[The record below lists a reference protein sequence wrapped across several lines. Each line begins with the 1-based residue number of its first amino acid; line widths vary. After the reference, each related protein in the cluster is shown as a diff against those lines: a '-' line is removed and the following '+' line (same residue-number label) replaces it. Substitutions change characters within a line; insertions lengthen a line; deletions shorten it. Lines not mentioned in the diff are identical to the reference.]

1 MTQNKFSPDSPTV
14 DFLALPHFPERRR
27 PDDPFA
33 DLVHSDSTANDAP
46 LVKLDFHVTIRG
58 GLAFVKAVRTYINK
72 TDGPIE
78 AVMSLPVSIHAA
90 FFGLS
95 AVIDGKS
102 YDAQAKPKQEALET
116 YEEAIDE
123 GQAAVLHEELLPGIH
138 SLSVG
143 NLGSGKTVTVTT
155 RWAEL
160 LRFHDSTGQL
170 RIPLTVGD
178 VYGISPL
185 EDVDAL
191 TTGGPT
197 PEATLSIQYDA
208 ASVELAGGS
217 LYHEEG
223 DLYFAKIPGNA
234 PIELRATGVATTELT
249 GIGGDGRLVT
259 LQTSPHD
266 KQRAPLN
273 AAVLVDRSGSMA
285 SQCTYSGD
293 NYETQHEAVVRGLSE
308 LQPLLIDGDHLALW
322 EFDTDCDRV
331 GEFNSNN
338 PEEFKSLLSKLG
350 GPRWGT
356 AVGRALK
363 QVCAS
368 EEGKDVLLITDGQS
382 YDLDVQ
388 QLAKSGHRIFVV
400 LVGEG
405 SLEANVGHLAV
416 LSGGDIHF
424 SFGADVNQAIQACI
438 QGMGQK
444 SIRGV
449 RCDLDESG
457 LPERVVAARNNAS
470 IKASWSPVTEKP
482 QVSSEFS
489 EAVAAYAASL
499 AFAGAEEKWAAN
511 IAVQAGLVTY
521 LTSLVL
527 VAEDAEIQEVLPRT
541 IKQPLPSPRGMR
553 VYHRAPST
561 VAYASQSR
569 AGIRH
574 FAPPDSQMKSFDE
587 TNRLSDTRFP
597 SSPISE
603 CDVYYEL
610 HSHDTT
616 PHPIFKSPPSL
627 DWDSIVWLGE
637 QIDWNSEGSKLVRGN
652 LDGIEDGVAKEIMNL
667 SDELADFVDQTRM
680 SSLQESCIFAIALAA
695 YAVQGTSKWAARVYR
710 KIIRDYGRMPE
721 FSGLL
726 LICARWITDEWRNSE
741 SVINSSLEMSQFE
754 VWAGTVNMDAI
765 PEEDRVLA
773 REALLYFASAC
784 GKSRVYEK
792 GDMAVISSTMMGES
806 FGLKAKRLMAI
817 IGHLCDAGLIKN
829 HSIEWHEFRIELLCN
844 E

>member
-27 PDDPFA
+27 HDDPFA

-72 TDGPIE
+72 ADGPIE

-143 NLGSGKTVTVTT
+143 NLGPGKTVTVTT

-160 LRFHDSTGQL
+160 LRFHDGTGQL
-170 RIPLTVGD
+170 RVPLTVGD

-197 PEATLSIQYDA
+197 PEATLRIQHDA
-208 ASVELAGGS
+208 ASVELAEGN
-217 LYHEEG
+217 LCDEEG
-223 DLYFAKIPGNA
+223 DLYFARIPGNA
-234 PIELRATGVATTELT
+234 PIELRVTGVASAELT
-249 GIGGDGRLVT
+249 GISGDGRLVT

-273 AAVLVDRSGSMA
+273 AAVLVDRSGSM
-285 SQCTYSGD
+285 SCRCSYSGD
-293 NYETQHEAVVRGLSE
+293 NTETQHEAVVRGLRE
-308 LQPLLIDGDHLALW
+308 VQPLLMDGDHLALW
-322 EFDTDCDRV
+322 EFDTDCGRV

-338 PEEFKSLLSKLG
+338 PKEFRSLLSKLG
-350 GPRWGT
+350 GPRGGT
-356 AVGRALK
+356 AVGRALR

-382 YDLDVQ
+382 YELDVQ
-388 QLAKSGHRIFVV
+388 QLAKRGHRIFVV

-482 QVSSEFS
+482 QVTGEFS

-499 AFAGAEEKWAAN
+499 AFAGAAEKWAAN
-511 IAVQAGLVTY
+511 IAVQAGLVTH

-527 VAEDAEIQEVLPRT
+527 VAEDAEIQEELPRT
-541 IKQPLPSPRGMR
+541 IKQPLPSPRGTR
-553 VYHRAPST
+553 LYNSPPSP

-574 FAPPDSQMKSFDE
+574 FAPPDSRTNSFDE
-587 TNRLSDTRFP
+587 ANRLSDTGFP
-597 SSPISE
+597 SSPISDW
-603 CDVYYEL
+603 DVYHGL
-610 HSHDTT
+610 HTLDTT
-616 PHPIFKSPPSL
+616 PHPIFKSPPTL
-627 DWDSIVWLGE
+627 DWDTIVWLGQ
-637 QIDWNSEGSKLVRGN
+637 QIDWNSEGSMLVRGK
-652 LDGIEDGVAKEIMNL
+652 LDGIEEEVAKEIMNL
-667 SDELADFVDQTRM
+667 SDEVEDFVDQTRM

-710 KIIRDYGRMPE
+710 KIMKDYGRMPE

-726 LICARWITDEWRNSE
+726 LIYARWITDEWRNPE
-741 SVINSSLEMSQFE
+741 SIINSSLEMSQFE

-765 PEEDRVLA
+765 PEQDRLLA
-773 REALLYFASAC
+773 REALLYIASAC
-784 GKSRVYEK
+784 GKSDAYEK

-817 IGHLCDAGLIKN
+817 IGHLCDAGLIKD
-829 HSIEWHEFRIELLCN
+829 HSIEFDQFRIELLFN

>member
-27 PDDPFA
+27 HDDPFA

-46 LVKLDFHVTIRG
+46 LVKLDFHVMIRG
-58 GLAFVKAVRTYINK
+58 GLAFVKAERTYVNK

-95 AVIDGKS
+95 AVIDGKY
-102 YDAQAKPKQEALET
+102 YDAQAKPKQDALET

-160 LRFHDSTGQL
+160 LRFHDGTGQL

-197 PEATLSIQYDA
+197 PEATLRIQHDA
-208 ASVELAGGS
+208 ATVELAEGN
-217 LYHEEG
+217 LCHEEG

-234 PIELRATGVATTELT
+234 PIELRVTGLPATELT

-259 LQTSPHD
+259 LKTSPHD

-273 AAVLVDRSGSMA
+273 AAVLVDRSGSMG
-285 SQCTYSGD
+285 SPCTHSGD
-293 NYETQHEAVVRGLSE
+293 NYETQHEAVVRGLRE
-308 LQPLLIDGDHLALW
+308 VQPLLMDGDHLALW

-331 GEFNSNN
+331 GEFNSSN
-338 PEEFKSLLSKLG
+338 PEEFRSLLSKLG
-350 GPRWGT
+350 GPRGGT
-356 AVGRALK
+356 SIGGALEK
-363 QVCAS
+363 VCAS
-368 EEGKDVLLITDGQS
+368 EEGKDILLITDGQS

-388 QLAKSGHRIFVV
+388 QLAKRGHRIFVV

-424 SFGADVNQAIQACI
+424 SFGTDVNQAIQACI
-438 QGMGQK
+438 QGMRQK

-470 IKASWSPVTEKP
+470 IKASWSQVTEKP

-527 VAEDAEIQEVLPRT
+527 VAEGAEIQEVLPRT

-587 TNRLSDTRFP
+587 TNRLSDAGFP

-627 DWDSIVWLGE
+627 DWDSILWLGE

-652 LDGIEDGVAKEIMNL
+652 LDGIEEGVAEEIMNL
-667 SDELADFVDQTRM
+667 SEEVADFVDQTRT
-680 SSLQESCIFAIALAA
+680 SSLQDSCIFAIALAA

-710 KIIRDYGRMPE
+710 KIMRNYGRMPE

-726 LICARWITDEWRNSE
+726 LIYARWITDEWRNPE
-741 SVINSSLEMSQFE
+741 SIINSSLEMSQFE

-765 PEEDRVLA
+765 PEQDQLLA
-773 REALLYFASAC
+773 REALLYIASAC
-784 GKSRVYEK
+784 GKSDAYEK

-806 FGLKAKRLMAI
+806 FGLKAKRLMTI
-817 IGHLCDAGLIKN
+817 IGHLCDAGLIKD
-829 HSIEWHEFRIELLCN
+829 HSIEFDQFRIELLFN
-844 E
+844 K

>member
-1 MTQNKFSPDSPTV
+1 MTLHKFSPDSTTV

-27 PDDPFA
+27 HDDPFA

-72 TDGPIE
+72 ADGPIE

-95 AVIDGKS
+95 AIIDGKS

-123 GQAAVLHEELLPGIH
+123 GKAAVLHEELLRGIH

-160 LRFHDSTGQL
+160 LRFHEGIGQL

-191 TTGGPT
+191 TTGGPI
-197 PEATLSIQYDA
+197 PEATLSIQHDA
-208 ASVELAGGS
+208 ASVELAEGS
-217 LYHEEG
+217 LCQVEG

-234 PIELRATGVATTELT
+234 PIELRVSGVATSELA
-249 GIGGDGRLVT
+249 GISGDGRLVS
-259 LQTSPHD
+259 LQISPHD

-273 AAVLVDRSGSMA
+273 AAVLVDRSGSMG
-285 SQCTYSGD
+285 SPCTYSGD
-293 NYETQHEAVVRGLSE
+293 DYETQHEAVVRGLRE
-308 LQPLLIDGDHLALW
+308 VQPLLIDGDHLALW

-331 GEFNSNN
+331 GEFNSSNS
-338 PEEFKSLLSKLG
+338 EEFGSLLSKLG
-350 GPRWGT
+350 GPRGGT
-356 AVGRALK
+356 SIGRALN
-363 QVCAS
+363 QVCTS
-368 EEGKDVLLITDGQS
+368 EEGRDILLITDGQS

-388 QLAKSGHRIFVV
+388 QLAKRGHRIFVV

-424 SFGADVNQAIQACI
+424 SFGADVSQAIQACI
-438 QGMGQK
+438 QGMRRK

-449 RCDLDESG
+449 RCDLDSSG
-457 LPERVVAARNNAS
+457 LPEHVVAARNNAS
-470 IKASWSPVTEKP
+470 IEASWSHVTKNR
-482 QVSSEFS
+482 QVSGEFS

-499 AFAGAEEKWAAN
+499 AFSGAEEKWAAN
-511 IAVQAGLVTY
+511 IAVQAGLVTH

-527 VAEDAEIQEVLPRT
+527 VAEDAQIQEELPKT
-541 IKQPLPSPRGMR
+541 IKQALPAPRGTKLFQS
-553 VYHRAPST
+553 AATT
-561 VAYASQSR
+561 VAYVSGSR
-569 AGIRH
+569 PGICYS
-574 FAPPDSQMKSFDE
+574 APPDSGVDSVDE
-587 TNRLSDTRFP
+587 MNRLSDTEFP
-597 SSPISE
+597 SSPISAW
-603 CDVYYEL
+603 DINHGL
-610 HSHDTT
+610 QTHDTT
-616 PHPIFKSPPSL
+616 LHPIFKSPPSL
-627 DWDSIVWLGE
+627 DWDTIVWLGE
-637 QIDWNSEGSKLVRGN
+637 QIDWNSEGSKLVRGK
-652 LDGIEDGVAKEIMNL
+652 LDGISEGVAKEIMNL
-667 SDELADFVDQTRM
+667 TDGVAEFVDQIQM
-680 SSLQESCIFAIALAA
+680 PSLLESRIFTIALAA

-710 KIIRDYGRMPE
+710 KIMREYGRMPE
-721 FSGLL
+721 FSGLI
-726 LICARWITDEWRNSE
+726 LIYARWITDEWRNSE
-741 SVINSSLEMSQFE
+741 SIVSSILEMSQVE
-754 VWAGTVNMDAI
+754 VWAGTVNIDAI

-784 GKSRVYEK
+784 GKSHAYEK
-792 GDMAVISSTMMGES
+792 GDIAAVASFMMGEI
-806 FGLKAKRLMAI
+806 FRLKPKRLMTI

-829 HSIEWHEFRIELLCN
+829 HSIEWNQFRIELLCD